1 MGSTQDL
8 IGDLK
13 SFIRKHGGNYSGWYL
28 GVSPTPRAML
38 FETHKVA
45 KNSDDWIYL
54 TADSANVAIEVISH
68 FIGDL
73 GTQGQVEEIP
83 EYTYVVYAFKLGKST
98 SPQK

>member
-13 SFIRKHGGNYSGWYL
+13 SFIRKHGGNYSDWFL
-28 GVSPTPRAML
+28 GVSPTPRAKL

-45 KNSDDWIYL
+45 KTSDDWIYL
-54 TADSANVAIEVISH
+54 IADSARVAIEVISY
-68 FIGDL
+68 FIGEL
-73 GTQGQVEEIP
+73 GTQGQVDEIP
-83 EYTYVVYAFKLGKST
+83 EYTYAVYAFKSGKSS